1 MNKVGTAYVLWLG
14 MLLGLAGLHRLYNGK
29 IWTGF
34 LWLASG
40 WIWIALLV
48 SGVLGNSVAS
58 LTWLLPFG
66 VFGLGQLVDLLLI
79 PRMVEAHNVKLSN
92 RLNAPAGITHEIG
105 IHRVV
110 EPLRLQ
116 ASRNQAIVD
125 LLKAAEAR
133 GGKLSVTQGVIATG
147 LSFFQVEEMLQEML
161 RTGYVEIGNDPETGV
176 VVYDFKE
183 M

>member
-14 MLLGLAGLHRLYNGK
+14 GLVGLAGLHRLYNGK
-29 IWTGF
+29 TWTGL
-34 LWLASG
+34 LWLFSG
-40 WIWIALLV
+40 GL
-48 SGVLGNSVAS
+48 
-58 LTWLLPFG
+58 FG
-66 VFGLGQLVDLLLI
+66 VGQLLDLVLI
-79 PRMVEAHNVKLSN
+79 PKMVDNHNA
-92 RLNAPAGITHEIG
+92 RLLDPQNVSSFSAAPHQPAIQ
-105 IHRVV
+105 RVV
-110 EPLRLQ
+110 EPSDLVY
-116 ASRNQAIVD
+116 RNQAIVD

-133 GGKLSVTQGVIATG
+133 NGKLSVTQGVIATG

>member
-1 MNKVGTAYVLWLG
+1 MREVMNKVGTAYVLWLG
-14 MLLGLAGLHRLYNGK
+14 GLFGLAGLHRLYNGK

-34 LWLASG
+34 LWL
-40 WIWIALLV
+40 
-48 SGVLGNSVAS
+48 
-58 LTWLLPFG
+58 LTFG
-66 VFGLGQLVDLLLI
+66 FFGLGQLVDLLLI
-79 PRMVEAHNVKLSN
+79 PKMVEAHNIKLAN
-92 RLNAPAGITHEIG
+92 RLNASAGVTLNEIG
-105 IHRVV
+105 IHRTV
-110 EPLRLQ
+110 EPLSLQ